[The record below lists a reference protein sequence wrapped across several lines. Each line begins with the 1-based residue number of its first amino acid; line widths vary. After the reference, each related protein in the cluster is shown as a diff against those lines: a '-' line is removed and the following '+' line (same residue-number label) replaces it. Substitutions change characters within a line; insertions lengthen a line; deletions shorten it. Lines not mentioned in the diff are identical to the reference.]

1 MLQVQADQMEAF
13 SKSKRKE
20 ANARLV
26 AYAKRRFPSKY
37 GTEEDAV
44 VLEQVISTRETAR
57 KYGVQREDDVATFF
71 DLSVMYG
78 QEFPDSDWAQDI
90 LACDELHGPD
100 KMAVLRFRVIESGTS
115 L

>member
-1 MLQVQADQMEAF
+1 MLQIQADQMEAF
-13 SKSKRKE
+13 SESRRNE
-20 ANARLV
+20 ANAKLV
-26 AYAKRRFPSKY
+26 AYAKRRYPSKY
-37 GTEEDAV
+37 GAEDDAV

-57 KYGVQREDDVATFF
+57 QYGVQREDNVATFF

-78 QEFPDSDWAQDI
+78 QEFPNSDWAKDI

-100 KMAVLRFRVIESGTS
+100 KMAVLRFRVVESGAN